1 MKYSITSVS
10 TAVRDYETKFGAMKS
25 YKIMLDGGEVV
36 ELSQKA
42 STPAPTVGQELEG
55 HIEEGQYGK
64 KFKKEFQQ
72 GGFSKPSVHSTTETK
87 FSTSSESPEKQESIQ
102 RMNAL
107 TNAVNYC
114 KSDTPIEQVLVVA
127 EDFNTFLKG
136 VEVKETPKLDPLPE
150 DEPPIEAFEDEVD
163 LEDIPF

>member
-1 MKYSITSVS
+1 MKYSIKQVSSSVDEF
-10 TAVRDYETKFGAMKS
+10 TGKPGLMKG
-25 YKIMLDGGEVV
+25 YKIMLDNDEVV
-36 ELSQKA
+36 KLNQLAK
-42 STPAPTVGQELEG
+42 TPAPTVGQELEG

-64 KFKKEFQQ
+64 KFVKDQ
-72 GGFSKPSVHSTTETK
+72 GGFSKPSVQSPVNN
-87 FSTSSESPEKQESIQ
+87 SESPEKQDSIQ

-136 VEVKETPKLDPLPE
+136 KSVPKLDPLPE
-150 DEPPIEAFEDEVD
+150 TQDEPPIEAFDEVNLD
-163 LEDIPF
+163 DIPF